1 LGDGVHRSRL
11 LDSLDW
17 PTLAAAGAL
26 IAIGI
31 FSIASA
37 TAGNWQAGIW
47 RSQLVF
53 LGIALIAATATVL
66 IDYRVWA
73 EISLILHGFVM
84 LLLVVVLF
92 FGHTVGGNRSWLA
105 LGSLRL
111 GQPSEL
117 AKWTTC
123 LVLAVYLA
131 RRVRGTLG
139 LRQLI
144 EMGVLAGAPVALI
157 AIQPDMG
164 TALTF
169 VPIVL
174 AALIIGGVR
183 WKWIAIAVLIAVLLV
198 PVAWPELKDYQ
209 KERILTV
216 FDPGRDPSGV
226 GYQSRQSK
234 IAIGSGG
241 LTGKG
246 LFKGTQN
253 QLNFLPAQHTDFVM
267 AVFAEEFGFAG
278 VLTILGLFYY
288 LFRRGVAAARSA
300 QDRLGTYICLL
311 VGAWLTGQM
320 VINVGVVLGRLPTI
334 GVPLPFVSYG
344 GSALIAALCGIG
356 LIVNVRSRRFV
367 N

>member
-1 LGDGVHRSRL
+1 VRRSRL

-17 PTLAAAGAL
+17 PTLAATGAL

-53 LGIALIAATATVL
+53 LAVAVVAATVVVV

-73 EISLILHGFVM
+73 EISLLLHGGVM
-84 LLLVVVLF
+84 LALVVVLF
-92 FGHTVGGNRSWLA
+92 FGHSVGGNRSWLA
-105 LGSLRL
+105 IGSVRL
-111 GQPSEL
+111 GQPSEV
-117 AKWTTC
+117 AKLTTC

-164 TALTF
+164 TTVTF

-183 WKWIAIAVLIAVLLV
+183 WKWIAVALLFGVLLV

-209 KERILTV
+209 KERILSV

-226 GYQSRQSK
+226 GYQSRQSR

-241 LTGKG
+241 ITGKG

-253 QLNFLPAQHTDFVM
+253 QFNFLPAQHTDFVM
-267 AVFAEEFGFAG
+267 AVFAEEFGFGG
-278 VLTILGLFYY
+278 VLAILGLFYY

-300 QDRLGTYICLL
+300 QDRLGTYVCLL

-320 VINVGVVLGRLPTI
+320 AINVGVVLGRLPTI